1 MFEPLAF
8 HNALQVNGIRLHY
21 VPAGNGPLL
30 GLLHEFPEFWW
41 SWRHQIPALAR
52 DFRVVAVD
60 MRGYDHSDKPATGY
74 DLATLARDVRDLID
88 ALGGPAFVAAHD
100 WGGVVAYQIAMDW
113 PDRIRR
119 LAALNAPHPDAW
131 VRAWL
136 THPEQQR

>member
-1 MFEPLAF
+1 
-8 HNALQVNGIRLHY
+8 
-21 VPAGNGPLL
+21 
-30 GLLHEFPEFWW
+30 
-41 SWRHQIPALAR
+41 
-52 DFRVVAVD
+52 

-119 LAALNAPHPDAW
+119 LLRDLPALGLRQALDRPHAPHPDAW

>member
-1 MFEPLAF
+1 
-8 HNALQVNGIRLHY
+8 
-21 VPAGNGPLL
+21 
-30 GLLHEFPEFWW
+30 
-41 SWRHQIPALAR
+41 
-52 DFRVVAVD
+52 